1 MTRPPRRDADPT
13 PEEVA
18 AILAVVEA
26 RVAEEAAAGRSPS
39 AALDAWAAAGRPE
52 PAPGQ
57 HRRRPV
63 PRPGG
68 PSA

>member
-1 MTRPPRRDADPT
+1 MSPGRREAALT

-26 RVAEEAAAGRSPS
+26 RVAEETGAGESPS

-52 PAPGQ
+52 PAPGR
-57 HRRRPV
+57 HRRRP
-63 PRPGG
+63 GD